1 MPTTSGILYERGAG
15 FSMLGVLGTEIPWEG
30 LGGTRNRVLKS
41 DDREWKWEVVFNL
54 SSLEYHML

>member
-1 MPTTSGILYERGAG
+1 
-15 FSMLGVLGTEIPWEG
+15 MLGVLGTEIPWEG